1 MVLKGGAAATAFDV
15 GRTHSNPVADGV
27 IRSSSRHRGSL
38 DDRWR
43 TCLRELGVKH
53 TLQLEIVLHLR
64 LNHMFKLC
72 NSVVLNASF
81 LLSLPL
87 EFKDLLAFTGK

>member
-38 DDRWR
+38 DDRTR
-43 TCLRELGVKH
+43 TCMGKVGIKH
-53 TLQLEIVLHLR
+53 TLQLEVVLHLG
-64 LNHMFKLC
+64 LDHLFKLS
-72 NSVVLNASF
+72 NAIILNASF
-81 LLSLPL
+81 FLSLPS
-87 EFKDLLAFTGK
+87 